1 MRHIVETCPDD
12 LGQLQERLDTLASGG
27 ARIISVIW
35 QQRRLAEE
43 EQAAALEGR
52 GSYVIIA
59 DSGATDGPLRP
70 GRETAASGVI
80 TS

>member
-1 MRHIVETCPDD
+1 MPHIVETCPDD
-12 LGQLQERLDTLASGG
+12 LGQLQERLDSLASGG

-35 QQRRLAEE
+35 QQRRMEEE

-59 DSGATDGPLRP
+59 EAGAAGSRLPRD
-70 GRETAASGVI
+70 EEVAASTMI
-80 TS
+80 PS